1 MLFEEGIPEENR
13 KALEHL
19 KMSEE
24 MDAEMFNYLYGTGK
38 DADGM
43 RRQEED

>member
-1 MLFEEGIPEENR
+1 MEDEI
-13 KALEHL
+13 
-19 KMSEE
+19 E
-24 MDAEMFNYLYGTGK
+24 MDAETFNYLYGTGK